1 MSKTIQFNFTDYESD
16 QETDAPQ
23 NVTYEFNITDNPDAL
38 HLERH
43 FYQFLNSLGLRE
55 WS

>member
-1 MSKTIQFNFTDYESD
+1 MSKTIQFTFTDYENE
-16 QETDAPQ
+16 QKT
-23 NVTYEFNITDNPDAL
+23 VTYEFNITNNPDAL
-38 HLERH
+38 HLEHH